1 MRGGVV
7 GLPTP
12 YPLSGLLPAYL
23 QEDEFAVR
31 LTDAFDGVLAPA
43 IAVLDCLD
51 AYVDPLLAPDDFIDW
66 LASWVGLDLD
76 AHWEESRRR
85 HSVMAAITL
94 HRARGTIEGLRA
106 QLSLATDAQV
116 EVTETGGTVWAL
128 TPGAHDPDDVPYLQ
142 IRVTAEDPETVRT
155 AVLEELVE
163 AVKPAHL
170 PHSIEV
176 MSA

>member
-1 MRGGVV
+1 MRGSVV

-31 LTDAFDGVLAPA
+31 LTEAFDGVLAPV
-43 IAVLDCLD
+43 IAVLDCLE
-51 AYVDPLLAPDDFIDW
+51 AYVDPLLAPDDFVTW

-76 AHWEESRRR
+76 AHWEQSRARN
-85 HSVMAAITL
+85 SVLAAITL
-94 HRARGTIEGLRA
+94 HRTRGTTDGLRA
-106 QLSLATDAQV
+106 QLALAIDGEV
-116 EVTETGGTVWAL
+116 EVTESGGTVWSL
-128 TPGAHDPDDVPYLQ
+128 TPGSADQDGMPHLH
-142 IRVTAEDPETVRT
+142 IRVAPADPEAVRP
-155 AVLEELVE
+155 ARLEELVD

-176 MSA
+176 VSA

>member
-43 IAVLDCLD
+43 IAVLDCLE
-51 AYVDPLLAPDDFIDW
+51 AYVDPLLAPDDFVDW
-66 LASWVGLDLD
+66 LASWVGLDVD
-76 AHWEESRRR
+76 AHWEEPRRR
-85 HSVMAAITL
+85 HSVLAAITL

-106 QLSLATDAQV
+106 QLALATDGEV

-128 TPGAHDPDDVPYLQ
+128 TPSENDDDTAPYLH
-142 IRVTAEDPETVRT
+142 IRVVTDDPEGIRP
-155 AVLEELVE
+155 AALEELVE

-176 MSA
+176 VSA